1 MGIPCARTE
10 PFLSAMRAQKKCA
23 TWIFLRAN
31 PLRGSDTPWS
41 MLTLLMREEDKHS
54 WHSYSNSVFSVP
66 EWNASTAPSRLI
78 SSNSCRHVS
87 PFKFEKI
94 PTVLSCTAEK
104 GPKPDWERR
113 CALNACKGGES
124 AREEEID
131 GKRERRRR
139 KAQNCAGWNVWWV
152 HFLFSQ
158 VTMTGRFNFF
168 NRMEINQTAF
178 LVGVSSSSSCSGAA
192 FVHTCRRYF
201 TILCL
206 SRCENDPEVEVRRS
220 KNCCLLSL

>member
-10 PFLSAMRAQKKCA
+10 PFLSAMRAQNKCA

-87 PFKFEKI
+87 PLQVWENSHGSLMHCWEGSK
-94 PTVLSCTAEK
+94 TGLRAEMRIECLQR
-104 GPKPDWERR
+104 GRGRARR
-113 CALNACKGGES
+113 RDRWKE
-124 AREEEID
+124 REEEEESA
-131 GKRERRRR
+131 KLRRV
-139 KAQNCAGWNVWWV
+139 KCVVGP
-152 HFLFSQ
+152 FSFQ
-158 VTMTGRFNFF
+158 
-168 NRMEINQTAF
+168 
-178 LVGVSSSSSCSGAA
+178 SG
-192 FVHTCRRYF
+192 H
-201 TILCL
+201 
-206 SRCENDPEVEVRRS
+206 NDWKV
-220 KNCCLLSL
+220 